1 MSGNSSYIEISRAAA
16 RAAFIFLAM
25 LGISTPAR
33 AGSEPIVLDC
43 GDELYFKV
51 SYEASTVS
59 QRNSDGSWAP
69 ELPAKITPVS
79 ITWETKP
86 DGDFPAI
93 ATMIDRQTGRRS
105 WHETSGTGKSGN
117 STCRLTTL
125 APKF

>member
-1 MSGNSSYIEISRAAA
+1 MRMGVAFVERWSAALRAVPFVYAA
-16 RAAFIFLAM
+16 LGATILAA
-25 LGISTPAR
+25 G
-33 AGSEPIVLDC
+33 EPITLDC

-51 SYEASTVS
+51 SYEESTIS
-59 QRNSDGSWAP
+59 QRNPDGSWAP

-79 ITWETKP
+79 IAWETKP